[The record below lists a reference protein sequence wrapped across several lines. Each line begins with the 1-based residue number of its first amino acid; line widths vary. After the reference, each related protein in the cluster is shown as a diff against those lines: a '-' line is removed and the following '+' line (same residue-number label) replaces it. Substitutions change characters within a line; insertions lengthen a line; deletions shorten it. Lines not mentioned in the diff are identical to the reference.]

1 MKVNAM
7 QRQNE
12 IVYTVNDLMDIL
24 QVSRRTIL
32 KYIKEKRIKAFK
44 LGYDWRITKKH
55 LDEFIEDSMK

>member
-1 MKVNAM
+1 M

-32 KYIKEKRIKAFK
+32 KYIKEKESK
-44 LGYDWRITKKH
+44 LLNWDTIGVLPKNT
-55 LDEFIEDSMK
+55 